1 MHHFKS
7 AAGKTEGHRPQG
19 TLTGPIGDLIK
30 GGPKVQK
37 FGVSIVKSNVLFSP
51 IRDTYKTYC
60 IAPSFFSWLA
70 RGTSFRTLPDAESD
84 WPVCPCCSS
93 AVADFIEE
101 FDRRAFD

>member
-7 AAGKTEGHRPQG
+7 AAGKTESHRPQG
-19 TLTGPIGDLIK
+19 TLAGPVGNLIK
-30 GGPKVQK
+30 GGPKVQQ
-37 FGVSIVKSNVLFSP
+37 FRVSVMKSKDFFL

-70 RGTSFRTLPDAESD
+70 KGTSFRTLPDAVSD
-84 WPVCPCCSS
+84 WPDCPCCSS